1 MRIGLLTALRL
12 KWWIVGLYWLVLF
25 CVAYVVTAAWTVMSG
40 HVDWAG
46 GDYLGLSGLEDL
58 WNILTDRGFA
68 LFMVICLGAFIL
80 LQVLLLLPARY
91 PAKAAKGVPVW
102 LAIGSAALIAAGLVV
117 AFFAV
122 VAEVLNRHDLLETMP
137 VQSWWGLALVVALH
151 WAVMTPLV
159 WAFVRRCDNRE
170 SVVRRLSMALF
181 IGSVIDVAAMIP
193 LDVMIRRKASCYSWS
208 TSVYSLGVAA
218 AIGLLVLGPMVWM
231 PISARRRRRWFE
243 EHCSACGY
251 DMRAGGDRCPECGT
265 KWRALEATMGGLPR
279 HENQIE
285 DPS

>member
-25 CVAYVVTAAWTVMSG
+25 CVAYVVTAAWTAMSG
-40 HVDWAG
+40 QVDWAS

-58 WNILTDRGFA
+58 WDIMTEREFA
-68 LFMVICLGAFIL
+68 LFMVICTGAFIL

-102 LAIGSAALIAAGLVV
+102 LAIGSAALLAAGLLV

-122 VAEVLNRHDLLETMP
+122 LAEVLERYGLLEDMP

-159 WAFVRRCDNRE
+159 WAFVRRCEDRE

-181 IGSVIDVAAMIP
+181 VGSVIDVAAMIP
-193 LDVMIRRKASCYSWS
+193 LDVMIRRKDSCYSWS

-231 PISARRRRRWFE
+231 PISARRRRRWLE

-251 DMRAGGDRCPECGT
+251 DMRAGGERCPECGT
-265 KWRALEATMGGLPR
+265 KWRALEATMGEVPR
-279 HENQIE
+279 GE
-285 DPS
+285 DRS